1 MLALDRWA
9 VDRAFQ
15 LQEEFKQAYSDYQ
28 FHVIY
33 QKVHNF
39 CVNDLGGFYLDIIK
53 DRQYTTPADSLP
65 RRSAQTALYHIAEA
79 LVRWLAPILSYT
91 ADEIWRH
98 IPGERAD
105 SVFTETWYEGL
116 FTLDEDDA
124 FDRRFW
130 DQAKAVRAAVGKL
143 IEQARKAGAVGSSLD
158 AEVDLYG
165 EPALQAVLEKLG
177 DELRFVLITSYA
189 RVHAIDEQGADA
201 VATEVSGLR
210 LAISPSD
217 HAKCPRCW
225 HHREDVGID
234 SAHPLLCGRCVENVS
249 GSGETRRFA

>member
-1 MLALDRWA
+1 
-9 VDRAFQ
+9 
-15 LQEEFKQAYSDYQ
+15 
-28 FHVIY
+28 
-33 QKVHNF
+33 
-39 CVNDLGGFYLDIIK
+39 
-53 DRQYTTPADSLP
+53 
-65 RRSAQTALYHIAEA
+65 
-79 LVRWLAPILSYT
+79 
-91 ADEIWRH
+91 
-98 IPGERAD
+98 
-105 SVFTETWYEGL
+105 
-116 FTLDEDDA
+116 
-124 FDRRFW
+124 
-130 DQAKAVRAAVGKL
+130 
-143 IEQARKAGAVGSSLD
+143 
-158 AEVDLYG
+158 
-165 EPALQAVLEKLG
+165 VLEKLG